1 MFAYVSR
8 QRSQYVVRDLEE
20 RFIYFY
26 LFIYLFALSWK
37 QWYEL
42 SFEVFYLEGISI
54 KRKKKLVINKGLL
67 I

>member
-26 LFIYLFALSWK
+26 LFIYLFIRVVLKTMVRTFLWSFLSGRNI
-37 QWYEL
+37 Y
-42 SFEVFYLEGISI
+42 
-54 KRKKKLVINKGLL
+54 
-67 I
+67 

>member
-26 LFIYLFALSWK
+26 LFIYLFIYSRCPENNGTNFPLKFFIWK
-37 QWYEL
+37 E
-42 SFEVFYLEGISI
+42 YLLNG
-54 KRKKKLVINKGLL
+54 KRSLW
-67 I
+67 